1 MFTTSECGNSNFLMI
16 MRGGGDDHALY
27 VLVLKQI
34 LIIIV
39 AGGLGVLALGALH
52 GSVVIGYRHQWR
64 AGQLREVAGDLA
76 PVRTVAHQTDLD
88 RRRGIIGAARGIFT
102 FAFLCARFRA
112 CIIAAIA
119 ASKPPAEEIKS
130 RRLKSCLFSLM
141 GKGRV
146 FCCFHR

>member
-39 AGGLGVLALGALH
+39 AGGLGVLALGAALH
-52 GSVVIGYRHQWR
+52 GAVVIGYRHQWR

-102 FAFLCARFRA
+102 FAFLCARF
-112 CIIAAIA
+112 
-119 ASKPPAEEIKS
+119 
-130 RRLKSCLFSLM
+130 
-141 GKGRV
+141 
-146 FCCFHR
+146 